1 MSNFNLPCHN
11 GASDFP
17 QLSLKLCSGPLP
29 NSCVTLILYFLNLSL
44 HHHQVSLPKIGSLP
58 STFQVLYC
66 QPNKTPVSLASAQ
79 GLPLGHFPPSHSV
92 CLCFFSFLLEFLS
105 AVYYLFIYSKE
116 NKCLLFV
123 TPKAPLVSAS
133 VSLLIMLPLSEML
146 FPLFFFSYFYKYFLT
161 LYRLR

>member
-1 MSNFNLPCHN
+1 MSNFNFPCHN

-29 NSCVTLILYFLNLSL
+29 NSCVTLILHFLNLSL

-66 QPNKTPVSLASAQ
+66 QPNKAPVSLARAQ
-79 GLPLGHFPPSHSV
+79 GLPLGHFPPSHSL
-92 CLCFFSFLLEFLS
+92 CLSLFLS
-105 AVYYLFIYSKE
+105 LSPRISFCCVLLFIYSKE

-133 VSLLIMLPLSEML
+133 VPLLIMLPLSEML
-146 FPLFFFSYFYKYFLT
+146 FPLFFFFHIFINIF
-161 LYRLR
+161 

>member
-1 MSNFNLPCHN
+1 MSNLNLPCHD

-17 QLSLKLCSGPLP
+17 QLSLKLCSGPLL
-29 NSCVTLILYFLNLSL
+29 NWCVTLILPFLNLSL

-66 QPNKTPVSLASAQ
+66 QPNKAPVSLASAQ

-105 AVYYLFIYSKE
+105 AVYYFIYLFIHSYSKE
-116 NKCLLFV
+116 NKCLCLLLLKV
-123 TPKAPLVSAS
+123 LWSVPLCLCSYCFLCLKCS
-133 VSLLIMLPLSEML
+133 
-146 FPLFFFSYFYKYFLT
+146 FHCFFFFIFL
-161 LYRLR
+161 